1 MPFGTPGGDAQVQ
14 TTLQFFL
21 NQTVFGMSP
30 QQAAEAPRF
39 QSKSF
44 PDSFWPHAYHPGRL
58 DLEGR
63 IDDETAEELSRRG
76 HLVNRIDD
84 WARVTGDVCG
94 ITRDHEDGTV
104 TAASDLRADAYSM
117 AR

>member
-1 MPFGTPGGDAQVQ
+1 MT
-14 TTLQFFL
+14 
-21 NQTVFGMSP
+21 P

-76 HLVNRIDD
+76 HLVHRIDD
-84 WARVTGDVCG
+84 WARITGDVCG

-104 TAASDLRADAYSM
+104 IAASDLRADAYSM